1 MLTPAAI
8 GLWMANM
15 VLDSSGQL
23 AFKAAANDHGE
34 KDGLAR
40 WRHMAARPWLWV
52 GVGCYAS
59 CFLVWM
65 AFVSMVPLSVGVLLS
80 SINIVALMLAGRWV
94 FGEKLTR
101 MRVTGILL
109 ITFGVALVG
118 YGP

>member
-1 MLTPAAI
+1 MLSPAAI
-8 GLWMANM
+8 GLWMGNM
-15 VLDSSGQL
+15 ILDSSGQL
-23 AFKAAANDHGE
+23 AFKAAANAHG
-34 KDGLAR
+34 DQVGLAR

-52 GVGCYAS
+52 GIACYAS

-94 FGEKLTR
+94 FAERLTR
-101 MRVTGILL
+101 LRVTGILL
-109 ITFGVALVG
+109 ISIGVAAVG